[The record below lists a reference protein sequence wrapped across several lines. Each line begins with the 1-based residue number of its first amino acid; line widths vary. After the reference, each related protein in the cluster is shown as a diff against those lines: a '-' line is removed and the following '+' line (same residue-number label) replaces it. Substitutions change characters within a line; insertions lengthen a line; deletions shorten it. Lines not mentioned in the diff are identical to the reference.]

1 MQVTVGYGKE
11 TRDLEIA
18 PERLVGV
25 YRPNTVAKID
35 QVAAIDAALAE
46 PIGAAS
52 FEDFI
57 AGDERIVLIVNDGTR
72 PTPTA
77 RVLQRVYPQLR
88 DKDLLVIVATGCHR
102 APTHEEWDFILGPDI
117 HAELAERGRL
127 HSHDARTDPM
137 VDLGASSNGT
147 PMLLNEIVATARKVL
162 VIGSVE
168 PHYFAGYTGGRKAFL
183 PGTAAFGT
191 IEANHR
197 LALDIRA
204 QALALEGNPV
214 HEDMMDAMSVLAD
227 IDVFSIQAVLDA
239 DHDICAVRA
248 GHLTDSFE
256 ACVADAEKVFCVEVP
271 RKADVVV
278 SVAPY
283 PMDVDLYQSQKALDN
298 GKLALADG
306 GVLILVATCRSG
318 IGEKGFFDLMAG
330 AATPQEVLDRIA
342 GTYRLGYHK
351 AAKMAEIALWAKV
364 WAYTGLDDDD
374 VRAVHMTPVHD
385 LQQALDDALAL
396 RGRDAEVVVLPF
408 GSMTV
413 PKITGGAA

>member
-1 MQVTVGYGKE
+1 MQVTVGYGKD
-11 TRDLEIA
+11 TRDLELA
-18 PERLVGV
+18 PERLIGV
-25 YRPNTVAKID
+25 YLPNAVAKID
-35 QVAAIDAALAE
+35 QAAAIEEALAH
-46 PIGAAS
+46 PLGAAS
-52 FEDFI
+52 FADFI
-57 AGDERIVLIVNDGTR
+57 AGPDRIVVIVNDGTR

-77 RVLQRVYPQLR
+77 RILARIYPQLR

-102 APTHEEWDFILGPDI
+102 APTEEEWDFILGPQI
-117 HAELAERGRL
+117 HAELTASGRL
-127 HSHDARTDPM
+127 HSHDARRDPM
-137 VDLGASSNGT
+137 LDLGTSSNGT

-191 IEANHR
+191 IEANHK
-197 LALDIRA
+197 LALDPRA
-204 QALALEGNPV
+204 QALTLAGNPV
-214 HEDMMDAMSVLAD
+214 HEDMMDAMSVLGD
-227 IDVFSIQAVLDA
+227 IKVFSIQAVLDA
-239 DHDICAVRA
+239 DHDICAVHA
-248 GHLTDSFE
+248 GDLAASFA
-256 ACVADAEKVFCVEVP
+256 ACIAAAEQVFCVQVP
-271 RKADVVV
+271 AKADVVV

-298 GKLALADG
+298 GKLALAPG

-330 AATPQEVLDRIA
+330 ADTPQEVLDTIA

-364 WAYTGLDDDD
+364 WAYTDLEDAD
-374 VRAVHMTPVHD
+374 VRAVHMTPVPE
-385 LQQALDDALAL
+385 LQEALDAALAL
-396 RGRDAEVVVLPF
+396 RGPDARVVVLPF

-413 PKITGGAA
+413 PKLPGDAA